1 MRRTTAAWAVLALAV
16 SFATACSSEEGSKA
30 GGDAVPVTL
39 RIGTDDGPG
48 RPAAD
53 QIQEFARQVDAMSA
67 GQITIEPVWN
77 ADGPVQRDWDQK
89 VARMVVSGD
98 LDMGLIPSRPGTPRA
113 SPPCGR

>member
-77 ADGPVQRDWDQK
+77 ADGPV
-89 VARMVVSGD
+89 SGT
-98 LDMGLIPSRPGTPRA
+98 GTRGSLGWWSA
-113 SPPCGR
+113 GIWTWA